1 VGRDYNFWVY
11 ILTNDNDEVLYIGMT
26 NDLIRRITEHR
37 AGEIP
42 GFTAKYCCHKLVYY
56 EHCTNALDA
65 IAREKQIK
73 SWSRAKKITLIN
85 RLNPRSFN
93 LAENILSE

>member
-1 VGRDYNFWVY
+1 MGRDYNFWVY
-11 ILTNDNDEVLYIGMT
+11 ILTNDNDKVLYIGMT

-85 RLNPRSFN
+85 RLNPRWFN

>member
-11 ILTNDNDEVLYIGMT
+11 ILTNDNDKVLYIGMT

-42 GFTAKYCCHKLVYY
+42 GFAAKYCHKLVYY
-56 EHCTNALDA
+56 QHCTNALEA
-65 IAREKQIK
+65 IACEKQIK

-85 RLNPRSFN
+85 RLNPRWFN